1 MQSVGSRRL
10 EELDESNCNR
20 TNSSAP
26 YQVSLSFYFNTTEA
40 MGLIPYIQLLVMALP
55 DFDPDSPMRACSSLS
70 WSMPQSMIPPPLAPS
85 PPPSPPAPPPAS
97 PPLWQK
103 MSHEDHSAIF
113 ARRQAAVRTQAR
125 AALES
130 ALLADE
136 MTPVITMVVTPVT
149 VFSIDSSFPL
159 AEATI
164 VSFGASEREAF
175 RTGLA
180 TMLGVPASD
189 VTITIAVSA
198 GSVLVT
204 AVVTAS
210 SANMQQALATTLR

>member
-1 MQSVGSRRL
+1 MSR
-10 EELDESNCNR
+10 ED
-20 TNSSAP
+20 
-26 YQVSLSFYFNTTEA
+26 
-40 MGLIPYIQLLVMALP
+40 
-55 DFDPDSPMRACSSLS
+55 RA
-70 WSMPQSMIPPPLAPS
+70 
-85 PPPSPPAPPPAS
+85 
-97 PPLWQK
+97 
-103 MSHEDHSAIF
+103 AIF

-149 VFSIDSSFPL
+149 VHPIEASFSL
-159 AEATI
+159 VGAT
-164 VSFGASEREAF
+164 VESFGASEREAF

-180 TMLGVPASD
+180 TMLGVPALD
-189 VTITIAVSA
+189 VTIAVSA

-210 SANMQQALATTLR
+210 SANVQQTLATLLR

>member
-1 MQSVGSRRL
+1 MSR
-10 EELDESNCNR
+10 ED
-20 TNSSAP
+20 
-26 YQVSLSFYFNTTEA
+26 
-40 MGLIPYIQLLVMALP
+40 
-55 DFDPDSPMRACSSLS
+55 RA
-70 WSMPQSMIPPPLAPS
+70 
-85 PPPSPPAPPPAS
+85 
-97 PPLWQK
+97 
-103 MSHEDHSAIF
+103 AIF

-136 MTPVITMVVTPVT
+136 TPVITMVVTTVT
-149 VFSIDSSFPL
+149 VHPIEASFSL
-159 AEATI
+159 AGAT
-164 VSFGASEREAF
+164 VESFGASEREAF

-210 SANMQQALATTLR
+210 SANVQQTLATLLR

>member
-1 MQSVGSRRL
+1 
-10 EELDESNCNR
+10 
-20 TNSSAP
+20 
-26 YQVSLSFYFNTTEA
+26 
-40 MGLIPYIQLLVMALP
+40 
-55 DFDPDSPMRACSSLS
+55 
-70 WSMPQSMIPPPLAPS
+70 
-85 PPPSPPAPPPAS
+85 
-97 PPLWQK
+97 

-136 MTPVITMVVTPVT
+136 TPVITMVVTPVT

-159 AEATI
+159 AEATV

-198 GSVLVT
+198 GIVLVT